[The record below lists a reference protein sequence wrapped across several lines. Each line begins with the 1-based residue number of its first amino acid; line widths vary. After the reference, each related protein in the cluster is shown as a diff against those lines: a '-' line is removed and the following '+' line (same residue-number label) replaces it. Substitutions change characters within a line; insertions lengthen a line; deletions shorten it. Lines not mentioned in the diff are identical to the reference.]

1 MVIGILGIL
10 KAGAAYVPLDP
21 GHPQERLDYTVRDAQ
36 IRVMICDETTRLRF
50 FDRDLSLNVLSVAD
64 ETISS
69 GDVSVP
75 LQSIQVDADAA
86 AYVIYTSG
94 STGQPKG
101 CVITHRNVVRLFLNS
116 ESLFHFDEHDV
127 WTLFHSF
134 AFDFSVWEIWGALF
148 YGGRLVVVPYSVSRS
163 PDEFWNLLV
172 DEQVTVLNQ
181 TPSAFRLLM
190 VAESSQRATSRPMNL
205 RYVIFGGEG
214 LDPRLLRGWFLRH
227 GAERPQL
234 INMYGITETTVHVTY
249 HRLTADD
256 IERGGSPIGK
266 PLPDLQ
272 IYLLDEQGQSVPPG
286 VSGEIYVGGAGLA
299 RGYLNRPELT
309 AARFVSPS
317 FTECSS
323 DRLYRSGDLARWNE
337 DGTLDFLGRIDNQ
350 VKIRGHRIELGE
362 IEAAIADYPGI
373 AGSAVVVH
381 DFSAEDQRLIGY
393 FVSRD
398 DQKFSQT
405 GLEQHLRR
413 QLPVYMI
420 PSALIPLDRIPLTI
434 NGKLDRAALPIEKIA
449 RPKITTESI
458 ASSVQKR
465 ETREP
470 VTSEQ
475 RQQLLAEWT
484 LPTDQT
490 SDLVVPTLFE
500 KQVMTSPQAIA
511 VIVNQQRCTYE
522 ELNKRA
528 NRLAHYLIQCGVGP
542 ESFVGICLDR
552 SLDMIVALQAT
563 IKAGAA
569 FLPLDPQHP
578 TARLQQIIGDAQP
591 LVILTTQTLANRL
604 PSIETIQAL
613 DCDQIREQIERAAD
627 SNPTDTQRITPLRPG
642 HPVYA
647 LFTSGSTGTP
657 KGIVIEHAALISY
670 FQAMQQKI
678 CFGPGWKHLAI
689 STIGFDISILELFQ
703 TLCHGATVVLA
714 TDNQSHDPSELAKLI
729 STGITSLQSTP
740 SFWSI
745 LIENH
750 SESLRN
756 LIVITGGE
764 ALSKNLAARLK
775 SVARQVWNCYGP
787 TEATIYACVHEVE
800 DLDLTDEAP
809 LIVSIGRP
817 LQNYRLIALSEQCEP
832 SLNGTIGELYIAG
845 TSLAR
850 GYLNRPDLTAERFV
864 KDPFAAEPGRRMY
877 RTGDLVRC
885 AADGKFHFLERTD
898 HQVKIR
904 GLRIELGEIE
914 ANLLNHPAVAQAVV
928 LARDDG
934 HGGKGI
940 VAYLVRHPRD
950 QIDLTDL
957 KPYLARI
964 LPHYMIPAAFVELP
978 CLPLNPSG
986 KLDKTAL
993 PAVTWDQRDLEIP
1006 YVPPRTPLEHLI
1018 ASTWCN
1024 ILKLERVS
1032 IDDNFFELGGHS
1044 LLAIRVVSNLRKQLQ
1059 REIPV
1064 RWVFENPTIERFA
1077 QKLEERTN
1085 RTEKSTAIPLVNRQQ
1100 PLPLSFGQHA
1110 MWLVQAMLP
1119 DQATYHQPIAF
1130 RIAGQF
1136 DRVLVDRAL
1145 DQIIERHE
1153 SLRTAL
1159 IQCDDTMVQH
1169 ISPPDQSLINR
1180 REIRWDPQAG
1190 DTEHQSLHALLL
1202 EEVRRPFDLAVAPLW
1217 RILWVELS
1225 NDDPILLL
1233 TFHHSIIDEWSMR
1246 IFSHE
1251 LTELYSAMVSQRPA
1265 DLPVLPIQYAGF
1277 ASWQRSRQTSAEWE
1291 QSLVYWKEQLADL
1304 PTALELPT
1312 DQVRPLHPSGR
1323 GAIHEFR
1330 ISGPITGQLRQLAQQ
1345 ESTTL
1350 FSLLLATFHV
1360 WLARHTGQTDIIV
1373 GTPLANRTRPE
1384 VQSLIGY
1391 FLNTLPIRA
1400 RLDAN
1405 PSFRQVLRQVH
1416 ETFWDAYAHAEIP
1429 FEQLVE
1435 LAVTEREFGRQPIYQ
1450 VLFVLLE
1457 EGVENLKFGDA
1468 TGLPFAIETET
1479 SKNDLTLD
1487 IQAIG
1492 EDWICRFEYATDL
1505 FSAQSMERMAEHFQV
1520 LLNGIS
1526 TNPDTT
1532 INHLPLLTA
1541 REQQQI
1547 VIDWNQ
1553 TAFRFPPTPSIH
1565 GLFEQQV
1572 ELTPDV
1578 DAIVFRE
1585 SRLSYR
1591 ELNERANLLA
1601 MELIQLGVTPDS
1613 LVGLFIERSIE
1624 LMVGLLGILKAG
1636 AAYVPLDPANPPA
1649 RLQSVIH
1656 DAKFSLVVTEYPLAN
1671 QLPHGDVRRVIVN
1684 SGSHEHP
1691 SATNPQVALE
1701 PFHRAYVL
1709 YTSGSTGQ
1717 PKGVAME
1724 HRALTNLIHWQI
1736 QQSTAGPQSK
1746 TLQFASIGFDVSFQ
1760 ELFATWC
1767 AGGTLVLIDE
1777 IQRRDMAL
1785 LFKTIVSEQIER
1797 IFVPFVILQQFIE
1810 ICDDFGTSGL
1820 SLREIVTAGEQLQI
1834 TPQFVRFFE
1843 HHPDCKLVNQ
1853 YGPTEAHVVAS
1864 YTLDPFPQNWPT
1876 RPPIGRPI
1884 ANLQLYVLDSLLQ
1897 PLPIGVPG
1905 ELHIGGIGV
1914 ARGYL
1919 NQPAWT
1925 AEKFLKNPFSTESGS
1940 RLYRTGDKARWR
1952 DDGQLEFLGR
1962 IDQQIKYRGFRIEL
1976 GEIESVLNQFPQVAQ
1991 AVVILR
1997 EDRAGEKSLVAYIVP
2012 ANPGAVPTVS
2022 DLRTFLLKQLPEYMV
2037 PTTFVFLP
2045 NLPHTVNGKVNRK
2058 GLPILTEKGVT
2069 RNQATI
2075 PPRSPLENLLVNT
2088 WKSLFGIKRISVE
2101 DNFFDL
2107 GGHSLLAMRVVSNLR
2122 KLLLRE
2128 IPVRWVFE
2136 NPTIERFAQKL
2147 EERTNRTEKSTAI
2160 PLVNRQQP
2168 LPLSFGQHA
2177 MWLVQAM
2184 LPDQATYH
2192 QPIAFRIAG
2201 QFDRV
2206 LVDRALDQIIER
2218 HESLRTALI
2227 QSDDTLVQHISPPD
2241 QALVNRRE
2249 IRLDLQAGDTENQTL
2264 HAVMLEE
2271 VRRPFDLAV
2280 APLWR
2285 ILWVEL
2291 SNDDPILLLTFHHS
2305 IIDEWSMR
2313 LFSHELTELY
2323 SAMVLQ
2329 RPADLPVLPIQ
2340 YADFASWQRSR
2351 QTSAEW
2357 EQSLVYWK
2365 EQLADLPTALELPTD
2380 QVRPL
2385 HPSGRG
2391 AIHEFRISGPITG
2404 QLRQLAQQ
2412 ESTTLF
2418 SLLLATFHVWLAR
2431 HTGQTDIIVGTPL
2444 ANRTRPEVQSLIGYF
2459 LNTLPIRARL
2469 DANPSFRQVLRQVHE
2484 TFWDAYAHAEIPFEQ
2499 LVELAVTEREFGRQ
2513 PIYQVMFVLLEEG
2526 VENLKLGDATG
2537 LPFSIVTETSKNDL
2551 TLDIQAIGEDW
2562 ICRLEYATD
2571 LFSRSRIESMSCH
2584 FGELLLSITQTPD
2597 HSIGRLNLLSDSER
2611 AQFLVE
2617 ANPIET
2623 SFSSGSSIHQRFEEQ
2638 VRRTPNA
2645 IAISCEGKS
2654 LSYSE
2659 LNSRAN
2665 QLARQLTLNQ
2675 IQIESLVGI
2684 CLERSLEMV
2693 IGILG
2698 ILKAGA
2704 AYVPLDP
2711 GYPQDRLDY
2720 MIQDSELQVLICDE
2734 TTKPRFLNSKSPL
2747 TIVSACPDASNH
2759 LDSDFSSVVVTGD
2772 NAAYVIYTSGSTGQ
2786 PKGCLI
2792 THANVVR
2799 LFETTESL
2807 FQFQSTDV
2815 WSLFHSFAFDF
2826 SVWEIWGPL
2835 LYGGRL
2841 VVVPYAVSRSPDEFL
2856 DLLIDEG
2863 VTVLNQTPSAF
2874 RHLIETAQSRM
2885 SPPDSLR
2892 LRFVIFGGEALDP
2905 RSLRDWVHQHGT
2917 DSPQLVNMYGITE
2930 TTVHV
2935 TYQRLTA
2942 DDMER
2947 GGSPIGLPLP
2957 DLQVYLLNPD
2967 GMPVP
2972 MGVPGEIYVGGAGLA
2987 RGYLN
2992 RPELTAARFVP
3003 RPWDRDS
3010 SARLYRSGDLAR
3022 WNSDGTLDFLG
3033 RIDKQVKIRG
3043 HRIELGEIEAAIQQ
3057 QPGVAQVAVI
3067 TRDDGPGGMAL
3078 VAYVVPQSGTRLDV
3092 TKLRA
3097 NLAQQLPS
3105 YMIPAHFVELEI
3117 LPLTINGKLDTKRLP
3132 APQLALQHREKSLI
3146 LPRNPAEERICSIWC
3161 NILKLERVS
3170 IDDNFFELGGHSL
3183 LAIRVVS
3190 NLRKQLQRE
3199 IPVRWVFEN
3208 PTIERFAQKLEER
3221 TNRTEKSTAI
3231 PLVNRQQP
3239 LPLSFGQHAMWLVQA
3254 MLPDQ
3259 ATYHQPIAFRISRQV
3274 NRVIVDRALD
3284 QIIARHESLRTALI
3298 QSDDTLVQHISPP
3311 DQALVNRREIRLDL
3325 QPGDTE
3331 NQTLHA
3337 LILEEVRRPF
3347 DLAVAPL
3354 WRVLWVELSNDDPIL
3369 LLTFHHS
3376 IIDEWSMRIF
3386 SHELTELYSA
3396 MVSQRPADLPVLPIQ
3411 YAGFASWQRSRQTS
3425 AEWEQSLVYWKEQ
3438 LADLPTALELPTDQV
3453 RPLHPS
3459 GRGAIHEFRIS
3470 GPITGQ
3476 LRQLAQQESTTLF
3489 SLLLATFHVWLAR
3502 HTGQTDIIVGTPLA
3516 NRTRPEVQSLIGYFL
3531 NTLPIRARLDA
3542 NPSFRQVLRQVH
3554 ETFWDAYAHAEIPF
3568 EQLVELAVTERE
3580 FGRQPIYQVLFV
3592 LLEEGVENLKFG
3604 DATGLPFAIET
3615 ETSKN
3620 DLTLD
3625 IQAIGEDW
3633 ICRFEYAT
3641 DLFSAQSMER
3651 MAEHFQ
3657 VLLNGI
3663 STNPDTTINRLPL
3676 LTASEQQQLLAEWT
3690 LPTDHTS
3697 DLVVPTLFE
3706 KQVMTSPQAIA
3717 VIVNQQRCTYEELNK
3732 RANRLAHYLIQ
3743 CGVGPESFVGICLD
3757 RSLDMIVALQ
3767 ATIKA
3772 GAAFLP
3778 LDPQHPTAR
3787 LQQIIGD
3794 AQPLVILTT
3803 QTLANRLPSIETIQ
3817 ALDCDQ
3823 IREQIER
3830 AADSNP
3836 TDTQRITPLRP
3847 GHPVYALFT
3856 SGSTGTPKGIV
3867 IEHAALISYFQAMQ
3881 QKICFGPGWKHLAIS
3896 TIGFDISILELF
3908 QTLCHGATV
3917 VLATDNQSH
3926 DPSELAKLISTGI
3939 TSLQSTPSFWS
3950 ILIENHSESL
3960 RNLIVITGGEALS
3973 KNLAARLKSVAR
3985 QVWNCYG
3992 PTEATIWASVHEV
4005 EDLDLTDEAPLIVSI
4020 GRPLQNYRLIVLSE
4034 QCEPSLNG
4042 AIGELYITGTSLARG
4057 YLNRPDLTAERF
4069 VKDPFAAEPGRRM
4082 YRTGDLVRCAA
4093 DGKFHFLERTDHQV
4107 KIRGLRIEL
4116 GEIEANLLNHP
4127 AVAQAVVLARDDGH
4141 GGKGIVAYLVRHPRD
4156 QIDLT
4161 DLKPY
4166 LARIL
4171 PHYMI
4176 PAAFVELPCLPL
4188 NPSGKLDK
4196 TALPAVTWDQR
4207 DLEIPYVPPRTP
4219 LEHLIAST
4227 WCNILK
4233 LERVSIDDNFFELG
4247 GHSLLAIRVVDAI
4260 KRSSSKTIKV
4270 ADLFRYAT
4278 VAELARLLSDPLQ
4291 ADDNASFGT
4300 YLESIRPGQ
4309 HPVNLVIVGAKLR
4322 VPLETLSANIPVWW
4336 LKLDGLHI
4344 WPPQFLDIPTQA
4356 AAQVQEL
4363 LFAIPTGT
4371 ILLCGH
4377 SYGGLLAIEIAN
4389 QIRKLAHRSVELVL
4403 LEPSMPS
4410 NCRKSKVE
4418 QLAQKLNELRHPG
4431 RLNHFRTLV
4440 RGAYKSIQH
4449 KLHRRKINKLEFDKS
4464 SISAD
4469 DRWRYMSPFLMQH
4482 IRVFQMTEPLDEEI
4496 HLIKTSDYDEA
4507 TVEELSRMTTSP
4519 LQIHTVAEHL
4529 DHLDIAKPQQS
4540 AAWMSVIEQL
4550 IDRHPTASPT

>member
-69 GDVSVP
+69 GDVLVP

-272 IYLLDEQGQSVPPG
+272 IYLLDEQGQPVPAG
-286 VSGEIYVGGAGLA
+286 VSGEIYVSGAGLA
-299 RGYLNRPELT
+299 RGYFNRPKLT
-309 AARFVSPS
+309 AARFVIPP
-317 FTECSS
+317 FKGCRS

-337 DGTLDFLGRIDNQ
+337 DATLDFLGRIDNQ

-373 AGSAVVVH
+373 AGSAVVMH
-381 DFSAEDQRLIGY
+381 EFSAEDQRLIGY
-393 FVSRD
+393 FVARD

-405 GLEQHLRR
+405 GLEQYLSRR
-413 QLPVYMI
+413 LPVYMI
-420 PSALIPLDRIPLTI
+420 PSALILLDQIPLTI
-434 NGKLDRAALPIEKIA
+434 NGKLDRAALPTLKTA
-449 RPKITTESI
+449 RPELASNFVAPTSPLEKSI
-458 ASSVQKR
+458 A
-465 ETREP
+465 
-470 VTSEQ
+470 
-475 RQQLLAEWT
+475 
-484 LPTDQT
+484 
-490 SDLVVPTLFE
+490 
-500 KQVMTSPQAIA
+500 AIWCE
-511 VIVNQQRCTYE
+511 V
-522 ELNKRA
+522 LK
-528 NRLAHYLIQCGVGP
+528 
-542 ESFVGICLDR
+542 
-552 SLDMIVALQAT
+552 
-563 IKAGAA
+563 
-569 FLPLDPQHP
+569 
-578 TARLQQIIGDAQP
+578 
-591 LVILTTQTLANRL
+591 
-604 PSIETIQAL
+604 L
-613 DCDQIREQIERAAD
+613 DCVGVR
-627 SNPTDTQRITPLRPG
+627 
-642 HPVYA
+642 
-647 LFTSGSTGTP
+647 
-657 KGIVIEHAALISY
+657 
-670 FQAMQQKI
+670 
-678 CFGPGWKHLAI
+678 
-689 STIGFDISILELFQ
+689 
-703 TLCHGATVVLA
+703 
-714 TDNQSHDPSELAKLI
+714 
-729 STGITSLQSTP
+729 
-740 SFWSI
+740 
-745 LIENH
+745 
-750 SESLRN
+750 
-756 LIVITGGE
+756 
-764 ALSKNLAARLK
+764 
-775 SVARQVWNCYGP
+775 
-787 TEATIYACVHEVE
+787 
-800 DLDLTDEAP
+800 
-809 LIVSIGRP
+809 
-817 LQNYRLIALSEQCEP
+817 
-832 SLNGTIGELYIAG
+832 
-845 TSLAR
+845 
-850 GYLNRPDLTAERFV
+850 
-864 KDPFAAEPGRRMY
+864 DPFFA
-877 RTGDLVRC
+877 
-885 AADGKFHFLERTD
+885 
-898 HQVKIR
+898 
-904 GLRIELGEIE
+904 
-914 ANLLNHPAVAQAVV
+914 
-928 LARDDG
+928 
-934 HGGKGI
+934 
-940 VAYLVRHPRD
+940 
-950 QIDLTDL
+950 
-957 KPYLARI
+957 
-964 LPHYMIPAAFVELP
+964 
-978 CLPLNPSG
+978 
-986 KLDKTAL
+986 
-993 PAVTWDQRDLEIP
+993 
-1006 YVPPRTPLEHLI
+1006 
-1018 ASTWCN
+1018 
-1024 ILKLERVS
+1024 
-1032 IDDNFFELGGHS
+1032 LGGHS
-1044 LLAIRVVSNLRKQLQ
+1044 LLAMSLVARITQLLR

-1077 QKLEERTN
+1077 RKLEETTN
-1085 RTEKSTAIPLVNRQQ
+1085 RTEQSLAIPLADRQQ

-1130 RIAGQF
+1130 RISRQVN
-1136 DRVLVDRAL
+1136 RVIVDRAL
-1145 DQIIERHE
+1145 DQIIARHE

-1159 IQCDDTMVQH
+1159 IQCDDTLVQH
-1169 ISPPDQSLINR
+1169 ISPPDQALVNR
-1180 REIRWDPQAG
+1180 REIRLDLQAG
-1190 DTEHQSLHALLL
+1190 DTEHQTLHAVML

-1251 LTELYSAMVSQRPA
+1251 LTELYSAMVLQRPI
-1265 DLPVLPIQYAGF
+1265 DLPVLPIQYPDF
-1277 ASWQRSRQTSAEWE
+1277 ASWQRSRQSSAEWE

-1416 ETFWDAYAHAEIP
+1416 ETFWDAFVHAEIP

-1585 SRLSYR
+1585 SRLTYR

-1656 DAKFSLVVTEYPLAN
+1656 DAKFSLVVTQSPLAN

-1691 SATNPQVALE
+1691 PATNPRVALE

-1785 LFKTIVSEQIER
+1785 LFKIIVSEQIER

-1884 ANLQLYVLDSLLQ
+1884 ANLQLFVLDSLLQ

-1976 GEIESVLNQFPQVAQ
+1976 GEIESVMNQFPQVAQ

-1997 EDRAGEKSLVAYIVP
+1997 EDQAGEKSLVAYIVP
-2012 ANPGAVPTVS
+2012 ANPEAVPTVS

-2058 GLPILTEKGVT
+2058 GLPIPTEKGVT

-2101 DNFFDL
+2101 DNFFEL

-2122 KLLLRE
+2122 KQLQRE

-2136 NPTIERFAQKL
+2136 NPTIERLAHKL
-2147 EERTNRTEKSTAI
+2147 EETTNRTEQSLAI
-2160 PLVNRQQP
+2160 PLVDRQQP

-2192 QPIAFRIAG
+2192 QPIAFRISR
-2201 QFDRV
+2201 QVNRV
-2206 LVDRALDQIIER
+2206 IVDRALDQIIAR

-2227 QSDDTLVQHISPPD
+2227 QCDDTLVQHISPPD

-2249 IRLDLQAGDTENQTL
+2249 IRLDLQAGDTEHQTL

-2313 LFSHELTELY
+2313 IFSHELTELY

-2329 RPADLPVLPIQ
+2329 RPIDLPVLPIQ
-2340 YADFASWQRSR
+2340 YPDFASWQRSR
-2351 QTSAEW
+2351 QSSAEW

-2484 TFWDAYAHAEIPFEQ
+2484 TFWDA
-2499 LVELAVTEREFGRQ
+2499 
-2513 PIYQVMFVLLEEG
+2513 FV
-2526 VENLKLGDATG
+2526 
-2537 LPFSIVTETSKNDL
+2537 
-2551 TLDIQAIGEDW
+2551 
-2562 ICRLEYATD
+2562 
-2571 LFSRSRIESMSCH
+2571 
-2584 FGELLLSITQTPD
+2584 
-2597 HSIGRLNLLSDSER
+2597 
-2611 AQFLVE
+2611 
-2617 ANPIET
+2617 
-2623 SFSSGSSIHQRFEEQ
+2623 
-2638 VRRTPNA
+2638 
-2645 IAISCEGKS
+2645 
-2654 LSYSE
+2654 
-2659 LNSRAN
+2659 
-2665 QLARQLTLNQ
+2665 
-2675 IQIESLVGI
+2675 
-2684 CLERSLEMV
+2684 
-2693 IGILG
+2693 
-2698 ILKAGA
+2698 
-2704 AYVPLDP
+2704 
-2711 GYPQDRLDY
+2711 
-2720 MIQDSELQVLICDE
+2720 
-2734 TTKPRFLNSKSPL
+2734 
-2747 TIVSACPDASNH
+2747 
-2759 LDSDFSSVVVTGD
+2759 
-2772 NAAYVIYTSGSTGQ
+2772 
-2786 PKGCLI
+2786 
-2792 THANVVR
+2792 
-2799 LFETTESL
+2799 
-2807 FQFQSTDV
+2807 
-2815 WSLFHSFAFDF
+2815 
-2826 SVWEIWGPL
+2826 
-2835 LYGGRL
+2835 
-2841 VVVPYAVSRSPDEFL
+2841 
-2856 DLLIDEG
+2856 
-2863 VTVLNQTPSAF
+2863 
-2874 RHLIETAQSRM
+2874 
-2885 SPPDSLR
+2885 
-2892 LRFVIFGGEALDP
+2892 
-2905 RSLRDWVHQHGT
+2905 
-2917 DSPQLVNMYGITE
+2917 
-2930 TTVHV
+2930 
-2935 TYQRLTA
+2935 
-2942 DDMER
+2942 
-2947 GGSPIGLPLP
+2947 
-2957 DLQVYLLNPD
+2957 
-2967 GMPVP
+2967 
-2972 MGVPGEIYVGGAGLA
+2972 
-2987 RGYLN
+2987 
-2992 RPELTAARFVP
+2992 
-3003 RPWDRDS
+3003 
-3010 SARLYRSGDLAR
+3010 
-3022 WNSDGTLDFLG
+3022 
-3033 RIDKQVKIRG
+3033 
-3043 HRIELGEIEAAIQQ
+3043 
-3057 QPGVAQVAVI
+3057 
-3067 TRDDGPGGMAL
+3067 
-3078 VAYVVPQSGTRLDV
+3078 
-3092 TKLRA
+3092 
-3097 NLAQQLPS
+3097 
-3105 YMIPAHFVELEI
+3105 
-3117 LPLTINGKLDTKRLP
+3117 
-3132 APQLALQHREKSLI
+3132 
-3146 LPRNPAEERICSIWC
+3146 
-3161 NILKLERVS
+3161 
-3170 IDDNFFELGGHSL
+3170 
-3183 LAIRVVS
+3183 
-3190 NLRKQLQRE
+3190 
-3199 IPVRWVFEN
+3199 
-3208 PTIERFAQKLEER
+3208 
-3221 TNRTEKSTAI
+3221 
-3231 PLVNRQQP
+3231 
-3239 LPLSFGQHAMWLVQA
+3239 
-3254 MLPDQ
+3254 
-3259 ATYHQPIAFRISRQV
+3259 
-3274 NRVIVDRALD
+3274 
-3284 QIIARHESLRTALI
+3284 
-3298 QSDDTLVQHISPP
+3298 
-3311 DQALVNRREIRLDL
+3311 
-3325 QPGDTE
+3325 
-3331 NQTLHA
+3331 
-3337 LILEEVRRPF
+3337 
-3347 DLAVAPL
+3347 
-3354 WRVLWVELSNDDPIL
+3354 
-3369 LLTFHHS
+3369 
-3376 IIDEWSMRIF
+3376 
-3386 SHELTELYSA
+3386 
-3396 MVSQRPADLPVLPIQ
+3396 
-3411 YAGFASWQRSRQTS
+3411 
-3425 AEWEQSLVYWKEQ
+3425 
-3438 LADLPTALELPTDQV
+3438 
-3453 RPLHPS
+3453 
-3459 GRGAIHEFRIS
+3459 
-3470 GPITGQ
+3470 
-3476 LRQLAQQESTTLF
+3476 
-3489 SLLLATFHVWLAR
+3489 
-3502 HTGQTDIIVGTPLA
+3502 
-3516 NRTRPEVQSLIGYFL
+3516 
-3531 NTLPIRARLDA
+3531 
-3542 NPSFRQVLRQVH
+3542 
-3554 ETFWDAYAHAEIPF
+3554 HAEIPF

-3663 STNPDTTINRLPL
+3663 STNPDTTINHLPL

-3717 VIVNQQRCTYEELNK
+3717 VIVDQQRCTYEELNK

-3778 LDPQHPTAR
+3778 LDPQHPAAR

-3817 ALDCDQ
+3817 ALDSDE

-3836 TDTQRITPLRP
+3836 IDTQRITPLRP

-3881 QKICFGPGWKHLAIS
+3881 QKICFGPGCQHLAIT

-4176 PAAFVELPCLPL
+4176 PAAFVELPYLPL

-4260 KRSSSKTIKV
+4260 KRSSGKTIKV

-4322 VPLETLSANIPVWW
+4322 VPLETLAANIPVWW
-4336 LKLDGLHI
+4336 LKLDGLHV

-4356 AAQVQEL
+4356 AAHVQEL
-4363 LFAIPTGT
+4363 LVAIPTGT

-4389 QIRKLAHRSVELVL
+4389 QIRKVADRSVELVL

-4410 NCRKSKVE
+4410 NCRKSKIE
-4418 QLAQKLNELRHPG
+4418 QLSQKLNELRHPG
-4431 RLNHFRTLV
+4431 RLNHLRTLV

-4482 IRVFQMTEPLDEEI
+4482 IRIFQLTEPLDEEI
-4496 HLIKTSDYDEA
+4496 HLIKTRDYVEA
-4507 TVEELSRMTTSP
+4507 TVEELSRMTSSP

-4540 AAWMSVIEQL
+4540 ATWMSVIEQL
-4550 IDRHPTASPT
+4550 IDWHASASPTST